1 MNPQT
6 QPPADEITL
15 RELYLLFKKWS
26 LTILAI
32 ALGSAVLAFTVSQ
45 LLPRTYTSQVVVS
58 LSLVGQP
65 NQGLRSDQDLR
76 NNQGLLP
83 DQVLL
88 NNRPSLP
95 GLAQGFV
102 DLQNTRLMAE
112 KLEVAD
118 PTQFYSVRFDEKRG
132 LLLLTAQGQTAAEA
146 KARAERILVVAREYL
161 ENKIAEAVRSNIR
174 AAQAQAQINLRAAQD
189 GLRGIQAQLRTEPD
203 LVAVNPALVA
213 ALVARGSDPQAVR
226 PVNPAFTSLSL
237 DESRLRSQIAQ
248 LEPRINL
255 LTEFLQQPE
264 RIGQLVSQAL
274 LIQVL
279 VPPAEP
285 LGPTSPRPLLFAVIG
300 GVLGL
305 LLGVL
310 WASVAE
316 AIRPRQAELVRQPAV
331 AESARE

>member
-6 QPPADEITL
+6 QPPTDEITL

-102 DLQNTRLMAE
+102 DLQNNRLMAE
-112 KLEVAD
+112 KLEVAN

-161 ENKIAEAVRSNIR
+161 ENKIAEAVRSNVR
-174 AAQAQAQINLRAAQD
+174 AAQAQAQIDLRAAQD

-203 LVAVNPALVA
+203 LVASNPTLAA
-213 ALVARGSDPQAVR
+213 ALEARGIDPQVARTAS
-226 PVNPAFTSLSL
+226 PAFTSLSL

-285 LGPTSPRPLLFAVIG
+285 LGPTSPRPLLFTVTG

-316 AIRPRQAELVRQPAV
+316 AIRPRQAELVRQPGMP
-331 AESARE
+331 ESARE

>member
-6 QPPADEITL
+6 HPPTDEITL

-65 NQGLRSDQDLR
+65 NQGLRSDRDLR

-88 NNRPSLP
+88 NNLPSLL

-112 KLEVAD
+112 KLEVTD
-118 PTQFYSVRFDEKRG
+118 PTQFYSIRFDEKRG

-161 ENKIAEAVRSNIR
+161 ENKIAEAVRSNVR
-174 AAQAQAQINLRAAQD
+174 AAQAQAQIDLRAAQD

-203 LVAVNPALVA
+203 LVASNPTLAA
-213 ALVARGSDPQAVR
+213 ALEARGIDPQVARTAS
-226 PVNPAFTSLSL
+226 PAFTSLSL

-285 LGPTSPRPLLFAVIG
+285 LGPTSPRPLLFTVTG